1 MTSWLN
7 EHIVLRHSLIMV
19 ILGSLALSL
28 WNAAYGLSLFFG
40 GAMGVLTF
48 KMLCLDA
55 SRVLRLAP
63 GTAQR
68 AARRGYFRRLFFYG
82 AALHQ
87 PAAEYAELWVDLCG
101 LTHSEACDLRFA
113 CPKEDTQ
120 WKVKLS
126 LIY

>member
-63 GTAQR
+63 GTAQ
-68 AARRGYFRRLFFYG
+68 AGSPSGIF
-82 AALHQ
+82 
-87 PAAEYAELWVDLCG
+87 
-101 LTHSEACDLRFA
+101 
-113 CPKEDTQ
+113 
-120 WKVKLS
+120 
-126 LIY
+126 